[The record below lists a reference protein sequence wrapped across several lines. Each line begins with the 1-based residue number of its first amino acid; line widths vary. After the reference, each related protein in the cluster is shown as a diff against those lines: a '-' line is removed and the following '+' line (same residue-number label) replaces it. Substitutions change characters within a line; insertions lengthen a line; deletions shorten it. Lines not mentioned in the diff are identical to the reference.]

1 VRASASATAIVTA
14 AGTRL
19 RDLRSEAPLLLRET
33 PGALYLV
40 GGAAGPLGGDDLELR
55 IDVHSGATLH
65 VRSAAA
71 TLAQPGPNGD
81 GSISRI
87 QLCVHDRGCL
97 TWEPEPLVSV
107 RGSHHTI
114 ETDVQL
120 ARDARLR
127 LVEEVVLGRWNEA
140 SGRVTTRLRIT
151 RGGAPLVAH
160 DLDLGGGAVGW
171 SSAAVLGEAR
181 CIRTEVVVGP
191 PAGAAR
197 VEQAGLARAA
207 SFPLA
212 ADTTLVVALGPT
224 LAAARLAAARL
235 VADAAVADPSFW

>member
-55 IDVHSGATLH
+55 VDVHSGATLH

-87 QLCVHDRGCL
+87 RLCVHDRGCL

-140 SGRVTTRLRIT
+140 SGRVTARLRIT

-160 DLDLGGGAVGW
+160 DLDLGGGAIGW

-197 VEQAGLARAA
+197 VEQGDDARAA

-224 LAAARLAAARL
+224 LSAARLAAG
-235 VADAAVADPSFW
+235 AVAHPSFW

>member
-55 IDVHSGATLH
+55 VDVHSGATLH

-87 QLCVHDRGCL
+87 RLCVHDGGCL

-120 ARDARLR
+120 APDARLR

-140 SGRVTTRLRIT
+140 SGRVTARLRIT
-151 RGGAPLVAH
+151 RAGAPLVAH
-160 DLDLGGGAVGW
+160 DPTSAAGPSAGRLPRCSARPGASAPRS
-171 SSAAVLGEAR
+171 SSAR
-181 CIRTEVVVGP
+181 P
-191 PAGAAR
+191 PARPASSRATTPAR
-197 VEQAGLARAA
+197 RR
-207 SFPLA
+207 SPSP
-212 ADTTLVVALGPT
+212 PT
-224 LAAARLAAARL
+224 PHSSSRWARLSLLRVSPPTQPPTHRKA
-235 VADAAVADPSFW
+235 